1 MTIPNTSMPG
11 YGHGLPP
18 ASLVHQPQTQPP
30 MTPSHLQNGHPH
42 LQHASLMN
50 QINPAAGLHQ
60 TPQPGSLQHPQ
71 ADQLQQLQQRAIHL
85 ASNQATQNSPQ
96 PGPINAG
103 PTVLGNST
111 LAHQQQHQPPHH
123 QQQQPPQQITNNIP
137 NVAGNPMP
145 GSYAGY
151 NGSAVSPQH
160 FQPINPHQPQQ
171 PQHQHLISGQIN
183 PNPSANQIVS
193 SFPTNTV
200 MTTHIQ
206 SPAGVSPM
214 PNSQQMHV
222 SPIHNMVGMQN
233 MAAINQPVT
242 STILPQSESRTN
254 IPIYQQ
260 QR

>member
-1 MTIPNTSMPG
+1 MNPT
-11 YGHGLPP
+11 
-18 ASLVHQPQTQPP
+18 
-30 MTPSHLQNGHPH
+30 HLQNGHPQ

-60 TPQPGSLQHPQ
+60 TPQPGSLQHPTPEQ
-71 ADQLQQLQQRAIHL
+71 LHQLQQQRAIHL
-85 ASNQATQNSPQ
+85 ASNQAPQSSPQ
-96 PGPINAG
+96 SGPINAG
-103 PTVLGNST
+103 PTVPGNSA
-111 LAHQQQHQPPHH
+111 LAHQQQQNQQPHH
-123 QQQQPPQQITNNIP
+123 QQQPPQQITNNIP
-137 NVAGNPMP
+137 NVTGNPMP
-145 GSYAGY
+145 GGYAGY
-151 NGSAVSPQH
+151 NGSAMPLQH

-171 PQHQHLISGQIN
+171 PQQQHLISGQIN
-183 PNPSANQIVS
+183 PNPSANQTVS

-206 SPAGVSPM
+206 SPAGVPPM

-222 SPIHNMVGMQN
+222 SPIHNMVGMPN